1 MLCGGPTF
9 ECHKKI
15 EAEEHQHAYTVQA
28 LEVLGTKNS
37 GPKHSGAKATDG
49 TTKRVAGSS
58 NVLLGVSRPA
68 IGRLGRS
75 IYRVTG
81 GGYT

>member
-1 MLCGGPTF
+1 M
-9 ECHKKI
+9 
-15 EAEEHQHAYTVQA
+15 
-28 LEVLGTKNS
+28 LGTKNS
-37 GPKHSGAKATDG
+37 GPKHSGVKATDG

-68 IGRLGRS
+68 IGRLGRG